1 MSGEVAGLLFKEH
14 ALTRSKSQP
23 DLVPTLEEEQSPTHH
38 SGLCLA
44 LDLLHTKD
52 ALYFILSQQP
62 TSFFYVQHGAYF
74 ISDSFLTLQTNP
86 ATSVPRFTEAACSLI
101 QKGILI
107 LERKKDLVPS
117 DLL

>member
-1 MSGEVAGLLFKEH
+1 MSGQLAGLLFKEH
-14 ALTRSKSQP
+14 ALTSQSQP
-23 DLVPTLEEEQSPTHH
+23 DLVPTLEEEQSPTRHD
-38 SGLCLA
+38 GLCLA
-44 LDLLHTKD
+44 LDLLRTKD

-62 TSFFYVQHGAYF
+62 TSSFYVQHGAYL
-74 ISDSFLTLQTNP
+74 ISDSFLTLQTDP
-86 ATSVPRFTEAACSLI
+86 ATSVLRFTEAACGLI